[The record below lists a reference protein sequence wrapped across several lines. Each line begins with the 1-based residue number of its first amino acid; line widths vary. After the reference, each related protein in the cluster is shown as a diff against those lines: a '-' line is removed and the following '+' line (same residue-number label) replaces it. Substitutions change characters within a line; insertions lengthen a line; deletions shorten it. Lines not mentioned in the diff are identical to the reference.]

1 MKDCCNDEYLIE
13 WSIDEKTQISEG
25 IVLKHENKTKLSE
38 EFDRIKN
45 LYGYKIGQ
53 KNISIKN
60 DDKIREDYQVI
71 SENIKKLK
79 EVSDN

>member
-1 MKDCCNDEYLIE
+1 METNTAY
-13 WSIDEKTQISEG
+13 KTIKKQNVKILES
-25 IVLKHENKTKLSE
+25 
-38 EFDRIKN
+38 DRIKN